1 MATSGWDGPSLGSTA
16 FQQLELGKDC
26 ELFADFVA
34 AALIIH
40 WSDIGGSATPIKE
53 YLRSILPAPESQKPS
68 TLDLLRWYDDLHLV
82 EGNSFIPRTL
92 NASFLDQV
100 NASNPSC
107 IPKACQGLVRTI
119 GLDSDLAGI
128 DQSIVSYVVGTSLV
142 TIYVVI
148 LSLPLSW
155 VGTAIQI
162 AAIRESRG
170 DFKNM
175 SDKPRDFVVITAL
188 VSVFAFCP
196 VLLLSLVLGGG
207 RHRRRRRWLVYV
219 ATGIQYILWAA
230 VVGTAVGSIVHAER
244 PGPAYAAPGALSN
257 GWFSKHT
264 FSELVGEQST
274 AFQAQ
279 HCRPALGGGSEAI
292 ALSSGAVFGTGLG
305 PLFRVVLAAFSSS
318 LVYLGFGSR
327 FMRYA
332 YVIDRALRHIT
343 AVCAFINMWASLW
356 MLLYIR
362 WAVNQSPWSDSLSIN
377 EWSFGQILSTLTWIP
392 VFVEVGYLALCEYIS
407 RAVPQHG
414 HADFCSAV
422 DGMETALNGRVPEDY
437 TVVLYQDDE
446 KDDGMR
452 GYAYSQ
458 NNRGHQVNDQSAAD

>member
-53 YLRSILPAPESQKPS
+53 YLRSILPTSESQKPS
-68 TLDLLRWYDDLHLV
+68 TLDLLRW
-82 EGNSFIPRTL
+82 TL

-100 NASNPSC
+100 NISNPSC
-107 IPKACQGLVRTI
+107 IPMACQGLVRTI

-128 DQSIVSYVVGTSLV
+128 GACIICQ
-142 TIYVVI
+142 
-148 LSLPLSW
+148 
-155 VGTAIQI
+155 AIQI

-175 SDKPRDFVVITAL
+175 GDKPRDFVVITAL

-219 ATGIQYILWAA
+219 ATGVQYILWAA

-318 LVYLGFGSR
+318 LVYLGFGSS

-392 VFVEVGYLALCEYIS
+392 VFVEVGYLALY
-407 RAVPQHG
+407 
-414 HADFCSAV
+414 
-422 DGMETALNGRVPEDY
+422 GMETALNGRVPEDY
-437 TVVLYQDDE
+437 TVVLYQADE

>member
-1 MATSGWDGPSLGSTA
+1 MATSGWEGPSLGSTA

-53 YLRSILPAPESQKPS
+53 YLRSILPTSESQKPS

-107 IPKACQGLVRTI
+107 IPMACQGLVRTI

-128 DQSIVSYVVGTSLV
+128 GSIVSYVVGTSLV

-155 VGTAIQI
+155 VGTRASLLNQIVNIARGSVYELFLGACIICQAIQI

-175 SDKPRDFVVITAL
+175 SDKPRDFVVITAV

-219 ATGIQYILWAA
+219 ATGVQYILWAA

-274 AFQAQ
+274 AFQTQ

-305 PLFRVVLAAFSSS
+305 PLFRLILAALSWG
-318 LVYLGFGSR
+318 LMCLGFGSR

-343 AVCAFINMWASLW
+343 VVCAFINMWASLW

-392 VFVEVGYLALCEYIS
+392 VFVEVGYLALY
-407 RAVPQHG
+407 
-414 HADFCSAV
+414 
-422 DGMETALNGRVPEDY
+422 GMETALNGRVPEDY

-452 GYAYSQ
+452 G
-458 NNRGHQVNDQSAAD
+458 VCLQSEQ